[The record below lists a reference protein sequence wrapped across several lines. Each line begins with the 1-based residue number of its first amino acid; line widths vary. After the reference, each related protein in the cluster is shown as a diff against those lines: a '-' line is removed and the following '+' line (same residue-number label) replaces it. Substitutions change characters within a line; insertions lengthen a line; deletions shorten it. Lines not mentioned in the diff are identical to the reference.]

1 MRVQTTFDPDFE
13 ELYNYYNV
21 TEKGKA
27 LLDIEGI
34 SRNALDIG
42 VMSKKYFTNN
52 VSDISLDANSNS
64 NDEISHN
71 NYSAEIVKGLA
82 KLNSYYLLHEYSRKR
97 FGLERANELLK
108 AIFNSSVYFHD
119 ASSTQIPYCM

>member
-1 MRVQTTFDPDFE
+1 MRIQTTFDPDFE

-42 VMSKKYFTNN
+42 VMSQKYFTNK

-64 NDEISHN
+64 ND
-71 NYSAEIVKGLA
+71 
-82 KLNSYYLLHEYSRKR
+82 
-97 FGLERANELLK
+97 
-108 AIFNSSVYFHD
+108 
-119 ASSTQIPYCM
+119 